1 MNIKAIMIN
10 NTKPKIRI
18 GIISEELTI
27 ENIAKARNLLVLGG
41 EVDIN
46 RCAAMILSD
55 FRHGKVGRVTLDT
68 LFLKD

>member
-1 MNIKAIMIN
+1 MDIYVVKEN
-10 NTKPKIRI
+10 
-18 GIISEELTI
+18 ETI